1 MSCWSCGAQGVDGAV
16 ACPRCGAELLAA
28 PEAVPVVRVDGAQT
42 PTLEPGRFERTAS
55 VLIMGPAALAAVGV
69 VALVSSVA
77 GNLVAPKSASPYLMA
92 SVQSPWSML
101 GMTFGAPV
109 LWGGPGGTVFFSP
122 FPLGLA
128 VAVLLVGRWS
138 YRLEQGHPSA
148 SGGALLGA
156 AAIPAT
162 FAALITMFLA
172 WIGGR
177 ESNADSWGVSAGPDL
192 MTAFLLAGVWILVA
206 GLAGRWL
213 VVGSP
218 KLPSGL
224 VSASGRARVRGATR
238 SALTHLVLSAVIGS
252 AALAVGLWRDPM
264 TSFASVLVTIL
275 WSIPVGGIVVTE
287 YFTGIPLLRSTS
299 GEAIRSASIEV
310 DGVWSS
316 GPAAVVFALLPLA
329 VMLIV
334 GLRHGAMRQRPG
346 RLDAL
351 DCLVTGAMFVAV
363 TVPINAYAQLD
374 SGAPIGRLPQLVSG
388 LAVHQVPAALVMF
401 AVGALVPVIG
411 AFLAPRLSGL
421 TTRVAS
427 RYAGA
432 PVPIHAA
439 APAVASAAS
448 PVPPAPSDSPWHAAG
463 ETDHRHGS

>member
-1 MSCWSCGAQGVDGAV
+1 M
-16 ACPRCGAELLAA
+16 AA
-28 PEAVPVVRVDGAQT
+28 PEAVPVVRVVPVDGAQA

-55 VLIMGPAALAAVGV
+55 VLLMGPAALAAVGV

-192 MTAFLLAGVWILVA
+192 MTAFLSAGLWILVA

-224 VSASGRARVRGATR
+224 ISASGRARVRGATR
-238 SALTHLVLSAVIGS
+238 SALTHLVLSAVVGS
-252 AALAVGLWRDPM
+252 AALAVGLWGDPM
-264 TSFASVLVTIL
+264 ASFASVLVTML

-299 GEAIRSASIEV
+299 GEAIRSASTEV

-329 VMLIV
+329 VLLIV
-334 GLRHGAMRQRPG
+334 GLSHGAMRQRPG

-374 SGAPIGRLPQLVSG
+374 SGAPIGHLPQLVSG
-388 LAVHQVPAALVMF
+388 LAVHRLPAALVMF

-421 TTRVAS
+421 TARVTS

-439 APAVASAAS
+439 APAEESTASAVS
-448 PVPPAPSDSPWHAAG
+448 PATSDSPWHAAG
-463 ETDHRHGS
+463 ETDHRRGS